1 MDPEKTM
8 EFILEQQASMSA
20 RQDAI
25 LNMIEAGM
33 KLIARHDRQI
43 KALADGFERVVE
55 SQGRLVH
62 AQQTTEERLGR
73 LADAQQT
80 TEERLG
86 RLGEAQQS
94 TERTVE
100 RLAAAQAST
109 DEKLNRLIDTLQ
121 RNASNGRPP
130 A

>member
-8 EFILEQQASMSA
+8 ESILEQQAAMSA

-43 KALADGFERVVE
+43 KALADGFERVAE

-62 AQQTTEERLGR
+62 AQQTTEERLSR
-73 LADAQQT
+73 LA
-80 TEERLG
+80 
-86 RLGEAQQS
+86 EAQQS

-100 RLAAAQAST
+100 RLATAQAAT
-109 DEKLNRLIDTLQ
+109 DEKLNRLIDTLE

-130 A
+130 T

>member
-8 EFILEQQASMSA
+8 EFILEQQAAMSV

-33 KLIARHDRQI
+33 KLLAGHDRQI
-43 KALADGFERVVE
+43 KSIADGMERVVE
-55 SQGRLVH
+55 AQSRLTH
-62 AQQTTEERLGR
+62 AQQVTEERLSR
-73 LADAQQT
+73 LA
-80 TEERLG
+80 
-86 RLGEAQQS
+86 EAQQA
-94 TERTVE
+94 TEMAVE
-100 RLAAAQAST
+100 KVAAAQAVT

-121 RNASNGRPP
+121 RNASNGRPT